1 MKQWE
6 KQKQFCNNKTV
17 YHSGSYILL
26 PVFGKKAMIKNW
38 KIKGKTL
45 FTLSVSLD

>member
-6 KQKQFCNNKTV
+6 KQKQFCNTVYHSVSNKTV

-26 PVFGKKAMIKNW
+26 PVFGK
-38 KIKGKTL
+38 
-45 FTLSVSLD
+45 